1 MQSITQD
8 TIIQLF
14 NATYTAQHVAFCK
27 FPAETLVPFSMMTE
41 VSSWNTDISSKTPST
56 SGALA
61 REQTVTW
68 SHAILID

>member
-27 FPAETLVPFSMMTE
+27 FPAETLVQFSMMTQ
-41 VSSWNTDISSKTPST
+41 VSSWKTDISSKTPST
-56 SGALA
+56 SDFEAK
-61 REQTVTW
+61 
-68 SHAILID
+68 ILVPLLLNKQ